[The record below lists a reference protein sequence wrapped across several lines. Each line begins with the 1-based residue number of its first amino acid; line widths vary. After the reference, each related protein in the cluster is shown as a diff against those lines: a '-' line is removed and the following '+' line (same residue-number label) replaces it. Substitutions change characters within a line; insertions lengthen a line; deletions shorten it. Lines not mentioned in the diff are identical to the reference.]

1 MEKQIEQLA
10 ALVAKQAEMAHH
22 AQEAATKREEHLTA
36 ILEGFADTSG
46 HHRNQSQA
54 RAVPAPH
61 LSSSV
66 SLKEFGSWR
75 HKYEGHA
82 VLTRMSSLSLAEQ
95 RSALISVLDDDWTR
109 TLRYGL
115 SLGDGADLKT
125 ILDAMELHL
134 RNQRNVIVDRRDFH
148 TRVQELHETFDDF
161 LCGIKVIASFCDFCE
176 TCMDSRLRDR
186 IVVGTRDEEAL
197 KRMLEEKKLTLQMA
211 IDICRASENAN
222 ASRAVI
228 RGSEK
233 YHVSRVSQYKQGQK
247 AAHLKEQCFRCG
259 GERHLDK
266 MACKAL
272 NRDCKQCGKKG
283 HFAVVCR
290 SKGQPLSSQKKKTNN
305 KSTFKPSKQ
314 NLYRVIGDVYSN
326 CASTR
331 PTPQICISTPHP
343 KGSSSVMGTPDS
355 GAETTVMGL
364 GNAKSLGIHESSLE
378 PIVMGGLIAADRQ
391 PLTNMGTFEAFL
403 TLGNRSTTTVVSVV
417 KEVKGALLSWFDCI
431 AQGILPENFP
441 AQIQHVTCSVS
452 KPHIASRT
460 RKVLEPQVISNTQDV
475 VQSASTCNLVSVPM
489 ALPRWPHNRDPTEA
503 EHAEHA
509 ASIISVY
516 PHVFDASATLRE
528 MQGGPMRI
536 QLSADA
542 HPFAVTAPRTIP
554 YCWRS
559 DIKAQLDDLLAKDII
574 GEVDYPTK
582 WCHPM
587 VPIAKKMSGVR
598 LCVDLTRLNRYV
610 RRPTYPVR
618 SPHDAISSMDAGAR
632 WFTTLDAKMGYF
644 QIKIA
649 EEDQDLTCFITPWG
663 RYKFKRAVMGLVSS
677 GDDINHEGYSVDS
690 RKVRAIAEF
699 PKPQNITDLRSF
711 MGLTNQLESF
721 SSAIAA
727 AAQPLRDLL
736 KPRNEWCWTPQHDV
750 AFKKTKEALIAP
762 PVLALFDASLPTM
775 LQTDA
780 SKLHGMGFVLLQQHG
795 EAWKLIQCGSRFLT
809 DAETRYAVI
818 EIEMAAVLWAVR
830 KCSVYLAGLPYFA
843 LVVHHR
849 PLVPILNSKLLGEI
863 ENPRLQRMR
872 MKLQIYFC
880 CTVAKWEMSQH
891 AGCTLSFTS
900 SEPC

>member
-10 ALVAKQAEMAHH
+10 ALVARQAEMAHH
-22 AQEAATKREEHLTA
+22 AQEAATKREERLTA
-36 ILEGFADTSG
+36 ILEGFAGTSG

-75 HKYEGHA
+75 HKLEDYIGCHGVA
-82 VLTRMSSLSLAEQ
+82 FAHQRMSS
-95 RSALISVLDDDWTR
+95 WT
-109 TLRYGL
+109 
-115 SLGDGADLKT
+115 
-125 ILDAMELHL
+125 DA
-134 RNQRNVIVDRRDFH
+134 DFH
-148 TRVQELHETFDDF
+148 SRVQGLHETFDDF
-161 LCGIKVIASFCDFCE
+161 LCGIKEIASFCDFCE

-211 IDICRASENAN
+211 IDTCRASENAN

-233 YHVSRVSQYKQGQK
+233 YNVSRVSQYKQGQK
-247 AAHLKEQCFRCG
+247 AAHLKQQCFRCG
-259 GERHLDK
+259 GERHRDK
-266 MACKAL
+266 MACKGL

-283 HFAVVCR
+283 HFAAVCR
-290 SKGQPLSSQKKKTNN
+290 SKGQPLSPQKKKKSN

-326 CASTR
+326 CASSR
-331 PTPQICISTPHP
+331 PTPQICISTTHP
-343 KGSSSVMGTPDS
+343 KGSSSVMWTPDS
-355 GAETTVMGL
+355 GAETTVIGL
-364 GNAKSLGIHESSLE
+364 DNAKSLGIHESSLE
-378 PIVMGGLIAADRQ
+378 PIIMGGLIAADRQ

-403 TLGNRSTTTVVSVV
+403 TLGNRNTTTVVSVV
-417 KEVKGALLSWFDCI
+417 KEVKGALLSWFDCV
-431 AQGILPENFP
+431 ALGILPKHFP

-460 RKVLEPQVISNTQDV
+460 KKVLEPQVTSNTQDV
-475 VQSASTCNLVSVPM
+475 VQSASTSSLVSVPV
-489 ALPRWPHNRDPTEA
+489 ALPRWPYSRDPTEA
-503 EHAEHA
+503 ERTEHA
-509 ASIISVY
+509 SSIISAY

-574 GEVDYPTK
+574 GEVDYPTE

-587 VPIAKKMSGVR
+587 VPIAKKMGGVR

-663 RYKFKRAVMGLVSS
+663 RYKFIPETSRNGSYYHLEMSTIVEEISFGRYST
-677 GDDINHEGYSVDS
+677 INHEGYSVDS

-699 PKPQNITDLRSF
+699 PKPQNITDLTSF
-711 MGLTNQLESF
+711 MGLTNQIGSF

-736 KPRNEWCWTPQHDV
+736 NLGMSGAGHLSMTWLSR
-750 AFKKTKEALIAP
+750 KTKEALIAP
-762 PVLALFDASLPTM
+762 P
-775 LQTDA
+775 
-780 SKLHGMGFVLLQQHG
+780 
-795 EAWKLIQCGSRFLT
+795 
-809 DAETRYAVI
+809 
-818 EIEMAAVLWAVR
+818 
-830 KCSVYLAGLPYFA
+830 
-843 LVVHHR
+843 
-849 PLVPILNSKLLGEI
+849 
-863 ENPRLQRMR
+863 
-872 MKLQIYFC
+872 
-880 CTVAKWEMSQH
+880 
-891 AGCTLSFTS
+891 SF
-900 SEPC
+900 

>member
-1 MEKQIEQLA
+1 MPKKQQ
-10 ALVAKQAEMAHH
+10 
-22 AQEAATKREEHLTA
+22 TKREERLTA
-36 ILEGFADTSG
+36 ILEGFAGTSG

-54 RAVPAPH
+54 KAVPAPH
-61 LSSSV
+61 LSSV

-82 VLTRMSSLSLAEQ
+82 VLTRMSSLSIAEQ

-115 SLGDGADLKT
+115 SLDDGADLKT

-134 RNQRNVIVDRRDFH
+134 RNQRNVIVDRRNFH
-148 TRVQELHETFDDF
+148 TRVQELHETFNDF
-161 LCGIKVIASFCDFCE
+161 LCGIKEIASFCDFCE

-211 IDICRASENAN
+211 IDICRASKNAN

-233 YHVSRVSQYKQGQK
+233 YNVSRVSQYKQGQK
-247 AAHLKEQCFRCG
+247 VAHLKQQCFRCG
-259 GERHLDK
+259 GERHRHK

-272 NRDCKQCGKKG
+272 NKDCKQCGKKG

-290 SKGQPLSSQKKKTNN
+290 SKGQPLSPQKKKTNN
-305 KSTFKPSKQ
+305 KSTFKPSKR

-326 CASTR
+326 CASSC
-331 PTPQICISTPHP
+331 PTPQICISTTHP
-343 KGSSSVMGTPDS
+343 KGSNSVMWTPDS
-355 GAETTVMGL
+355 GAETTVIGL
-364 GNAKSLGIHESSLE
+364 ENAKSLGIHESSLE
-378 PIVMGGLIAADRQ
+378 PIIMGGLIAADRQ

-417 KEVKGALLSWFDCI
+417 KEVKGALLSWFDCV
-431 AQGILPENFP
+431 ALGILPENFP
-441 AQIQHVTCSVS
+441 AQIQHLTWSVS
-452 KPHIASRT
+452 QPHIASRT
-460 RKVLEPQVISNTQDV
+460 RKVLEPQVTSNTQDV
-475 VQSASTCNLVSVPM
+475 VQSASTSSLVSVPM
-489 ALPRWPHNRDPTEA
+489 ALPRWPHSRDPTET
-503 EHAEHA
+503 ERAEHA
-509 ASIISVY
+509 ASIISAY

-528 MQGGPMRI
+528 IQGGPMRI

-554 YCWRS
+554 HCWRS

-574 GEVDYPTK
+574 GEVDYPTE

-587 VPIAKKMSGVR
+587 VPIAKKMGGVR

-649 EEDQDLTCFITPWG
+649 DEDQDLTCFITPWG
-663 RYKFKRAVMGLVSS
+663 RYKFKQAVMGLISS
-677 GDDINHEGYSVDS
+677 GDEYNRRGDQALGDIPRTVKIVDDILVYDSSYRDHLAHVITLVQKCDKFGMTLNPDKIFFAQPNVEFCGYSINHEGYSVDS

-711 MGLTNQLESF
+711 MGLTNQLGSF
-721 SSAIAA
+721 SSAIAT

-736 KPRNEWCWTPQHDV
+736 KPQNEWCWTPQHDV
-750 AFKKTKEALIAP
+750 AFEKTKEALIAP
-762 PVLALFDASLPTM
+762 PVLAHFDASLPTM

-780 SKLHGMGFVLLQQHG
+780 SRLHGMGFVLLQQHG
-795 EAWKLIQCGSRFLT
+795 EAWKLIQCRYRFLT

-818 EIEMAAVLWAVR
+818 EVEMAAVLWAVR
-830 KCSVYLAGLPYFA
+830 KCSVYLSGLPYFD
-843 LVVHHR
+843 LVVD
-849 PLVPILNSKLLGEI
+849 
-863 ENPRLQRMR
+863 
-872 MKLQIYFC
+872 Y
-880 CTVAKWEMSQH
+880 
-891 AGCTLSFTS
+891 
-900 SEPC
+900 